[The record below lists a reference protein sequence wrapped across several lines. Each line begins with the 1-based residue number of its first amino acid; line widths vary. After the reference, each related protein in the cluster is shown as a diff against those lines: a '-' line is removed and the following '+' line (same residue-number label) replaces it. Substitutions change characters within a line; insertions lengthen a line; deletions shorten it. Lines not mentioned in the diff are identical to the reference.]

1 MEHLSISILTV
12 CGVDELPAQQE
23 RSVTHVLSLLDP
35 EWPEIAAFEDF
46 GAHHRKT
53 LYFHDIIEPVD
64 GRILPTP
71 EHMAEILRF
80 GDDLAASSTERRE
93 GHLLVHC
100 YMGVSRSTAAMLA
113 LLAQASPDDPEAR
126 LFERLRSIR
135 PAAWPNSRMIAF
147 ADEQLGRG
155 GRLSME
161 LRRHYGFQL
170 RANPAFRPWME
181 ELGRSREV
189 ESAIL

>member
-12 CGVDELPAQQE
+12 CGVDELPKQQE

-46 GAHHRKT
+46 GAHQRKT
-53 LYFHDIIEPVD
+53 LYFHDVIEPVD
-64 GRILPTP
+64 GKILPTP

-80 GDDLAASSTERRE
+80 GDDLAASSADRHE

-113 LLAQASPDDPEAR
+113 LLAQASPGEPEAR

-135 PAAWPNSRMIAF
+135 PPAWPNSLMVAF
-147 ADEQLGRG
+147 ADAQLGRG

-170 RANPAFRPWME
+170 KANPAFRPWME
-181 ELGRSREV
+181 ELDRGREV